1 MRLMKIRLYAI
12 TAGDSV
18 AQTGRGK
25 VVGRTFISMFFYWA
39 LFAPALIDY
48 LWALGGPRH
57 QCLHDKW
64 SGTIAVDVRNGPPQ
78 LSGPAGSDSSS
89 RNSTAALEAFSGD

>member
-1 MRLMKIRLYAI
+1 
-12 TAGDSV
+12 
-18 AQTGRGK
+18 

-78 LSGPAGSDSSS
+78 LSVPAGSDSSS